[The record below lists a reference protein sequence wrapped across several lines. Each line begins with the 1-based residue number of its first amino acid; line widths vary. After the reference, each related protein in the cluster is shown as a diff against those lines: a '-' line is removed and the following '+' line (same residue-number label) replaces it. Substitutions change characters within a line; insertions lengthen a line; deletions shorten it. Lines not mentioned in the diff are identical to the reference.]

1 MKVKQI
7 CMMVL
12 LWLGVIPAVQAQT
25 FDKLWKEVEQ
35 AEKKSLPKTVIKLT
49 DEIYQKGEKEKNSPQ
64 MLKAYTWRMK
74 YREMLNPDSLYADL
88 KGLEQWV
95 KQTDQPMDRAILHSL
110 IAGIYADYAAS
121 NQWQL
126 RQRTEIVDQ
135 TPATDMREWTANMFI
150 EKVRTNI
157 KEALADSVLLLKT
170 SSRDYQSAVLAAD
183 DAMKGVSSAI
193 LTSTIIFM
201 AVFFPVAMM
210 GGTSGAFYTQFGI
223 TMAVAV
229 GISAVNAFTLSPA
242 LCALLLKPY
251 IDEQGNTKNN
261 FAARF
266 RKAFNAVFDSL
277 SRRYVRGV
285 MFIIHRRWL
294 LWSIIGISFGLLVLL
309 VNVTKTGLI
318 PEEDTGTVMV
328 SMNTKPGTS
337 MAQTS
342 KVMERINSRL
352 DSIGEIEYSG
362 AVAGFSFSGS
372 GPSQAMYFVTL
383 KDWEDRKGEGQS
395 VNDVIGKIYAATSDI
410 PDATVFAMSPPMIAG
425 YGMGNGFELYLQDKA
440 GGNIAAFKEEADKFV
455 EALSQRP
462 EIGEVYSSFATDY
475 PQYWV
480 DIDAAKCEQSGVS
493 PADVLSTLSG
503 YYTGQYVSDFNRFS
517 KLYHVTMQAPAE
529 YRVNAES
536 LHHMYVR
543 ASDGGMSPLSRFV
556 RLTKTNGPS
565 DLTRFNLFNA
575 ISISG
580 SPAQGYSSGQVLEA
594 IGETAREVLPSN
606 YTYEFGGISRE
617 ESKTT
622 NNATLIFLLCMV
634 LVYLILCA
642 LYESVF
648 IPFAVL
654 LSVPC
659 GLMGSFLFAWLFG
672 LENNIYMQT
681 GLIMIIGL
689 LAKTAILLTEYAG
702 KRRSE
707 GMTLAQAAYS
717 AAKVRLRPILMTV
730 LSMVFGLVPLMMAH
744 GVGAN
749 GSRSLATGVIGG
761 MIVGTLALL
770 FLVPSLFIVFQY
782 IQERVKHN

>member
-1 MKVKQI
+1 M
-7 CMMVL
+7 
-12 LWLGVIPAVQAQT
+12 QAK
-25 FDKLWKEVEQ
+25 FDE
-35 AEKKSLPKTVIKLT
+35 
-49 DEIYQKGEKEKNSPQ
+49 G
-64 MLKAYTWRMK
+64 
-74 YREMLNPDSLYADL
+74 
-88 KGLEQWV
+88 
-95 KQTDQPMDRAILHSL
+95 
-110 IAGIYADYAAS
+110 
-121 NQWQL
+121 
-126 RQRTEIVDQ
+126 
-135 TPATDMREWTANMFI
+135 
-150 EKVRTNI
+150 
-157 KEALADSVLLLKT
+157 
-170 SSRDYQSAVLAAD
+170 YQSAVLAAD

-475 PQYWV
+475 PQCWV